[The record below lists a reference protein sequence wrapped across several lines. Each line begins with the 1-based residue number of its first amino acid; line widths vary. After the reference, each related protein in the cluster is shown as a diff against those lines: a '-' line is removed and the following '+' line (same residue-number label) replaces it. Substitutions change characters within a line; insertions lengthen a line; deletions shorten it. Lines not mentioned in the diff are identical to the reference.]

1 MVDPVL
7 RSAQN
12 MEGFQPLDF
21 FKRNHKELRDEGE
34 KWMKETST
42 SCTVVV
48 GAFIVT
54 IMFAVAFTVP
64 GGLDQSSGYP
74 IFLKERSFKVF
85 LIADALS
92 LFSSTTS
99 VLTFLGILTSRYA
112 EEDFLYY
119 LPKRLIIGLS
129 TLFLSIAT
137 MIVTFSTTIIIMLH
151 HDSPRLWTLLPIIV
165 LASVPVTLF
174 VFLQFPLLLEIISST
189 YFPRIFKKKVDTWP

>member
-12 MEGFQPLDF
+12 MEGFQPQDF

-42 SCTVVV
+42 SCTVV